1 MSRRYDFIGR
11 LRQGSIVTRINHL
24 IANVLG
30 VAVLVLAGTSPARA
44 DGSGASQVK
53 APVVLPMPVEDAF
66 DSSADGKLSSLLAD
80 TPEVSVTES
89 CEGAPPVKKVSPF
102 PPAGS
107 RIVARWAWLGY
118 DAHRHWYVLHFIGGD
133 AGPALRDLRVLPSE
147 LLSAMEAVLAVHPD
161 PVFEVAGEIS
171 VYKDQGYILLANV
184 VLITGGSDPA
194 DQPTDQLTDKK
205 VQSPKTQPA
214 SSPAPATDEPPSA
227 SDVLAQM
234 LAQEPSSAIISVE
247 IPMAVPVQAES
258 VGPVLDDQTVLPI
271 SYGMVV
277 WRLVRVIPAND
288 GQWMEVRFEADNTLQ
303 EPPIRILPSKL
314 LARAQKWTNAAKGQ
328 TVKLRVTGQITQ
340 YKGRAYLMLRNV
352 ILERDMGQF

>member
-1 MSRRYDFIGR
+1 M
-11 LRQGSIVTRINHL
+11 TRINHL
-24 IANVLG
+24 ITNLLG
-30 VAVLVLAGTSPARA
+30 PMVLVLACISPAGA
-44 DGSGASQVK
+44 DGAGASQKK
-53 APVVLPMPVEDAF
+53 AHVVSPTRVEDAVE
-66 DSSADGKLSSLLAD
+66 SSADSKLAPLLTD
-80 TPEVSVTES
+80 TPEVSVTVS
-89 CEGAPPVKKVSPF
+89 REGAPPVKKVSPF

-107 RIVARWAWLGY
+107 RIVARRAWLGY
-118 DAHRHWYVLHFIGGD
+118 DAHHNWYVLHFIGGD
-133 AGPALRDLRVLPSE
+133 GGPALEDLRILPSE
-147 LLSAMEAVLAVHPD
+147 LLSAMEAALAANPD
-161 PVFEVAGEIS
+161 PVFAVGGEIS
-171 VYKDQGYILLANV
+171 IYKDQGYILLANV
-184 VLITGGSDPA
+184 VMITGGFDPA
-194 DQPTDQLTDKK
+194 DQPTDKK
-205 VQSPKTQPA
+205 VQSPETQPA

-234 LAQEPSSAIISVE
+234 LAQEITSAVISVE
-247 IPMAVPVQAES
+247 TPMAEPVQAES
-258 VGPVLDDQTVLPI
+258 VGPVLDDKTVAPI

-288 GQWMEVRFEADNTLQ
+288 GQWTEVRFEADNTLQ